1 MTDSNKT
8 TRLSL
13 ITNTEARLKQAE
25 RNDELMT
32 SDQPIEGEGL
42 WTEKDYRLQM
52 EHCKSQAEQARQDA
66 RLVQD
71 RMSMRWNEPEG
82 LPGDSG

>member
-1 MTDSNKT
+1 MTA

-13 ITNTEARLKQAE
+13 IEDHEARSAQAE
-25 RNDELMT
+25 RNNEL
-32 SDQPIEGEGL
+32 SANNQPIEGEEL

-52 EHCKSQAEQARQDA
+52 EYCIGRVEKAEEEASI
-66 RLVQD
+66 LQD
-71 RMSMRWNEPEG
+71 RMALRGNVWNEPEG

>member
-1 MTDSNKT
+1 MKT

-13 ITNTEARLKQAE
+13 IEDHEARFAQAE
-25 RNDELMT
+25 RNNEL
-32 SDQPIEGEGL
+32 SANNQPVEGEAL
-42 WTEKDYRLQM
+42 WTEQDYILQM
-52 EHCKSQAEQARQDA
+52 EHCKSEAEQAHADA
-66 RLVQD
+66 RHMQD

>member
-52 EHCKSQAEQARQDA
+52 EYCIGRVEKAEEDARQ
-66 RLVQD
+66 VQD
-71 RMSMRWNEPEG
+71 RMSIRWKE
-82 LPGDSG
+82 D